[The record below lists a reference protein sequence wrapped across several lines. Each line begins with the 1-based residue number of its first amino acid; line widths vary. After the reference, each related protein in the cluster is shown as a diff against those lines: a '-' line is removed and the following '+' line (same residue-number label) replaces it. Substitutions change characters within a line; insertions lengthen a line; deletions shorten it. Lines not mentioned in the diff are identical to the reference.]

1 MSTETTHLQNFTILY
16 KVLEAREGVGCGVDS
31 LEKQIR
37 KNYQAPIVEVK
48 AVSVRLYKVLLAGIP
63 LRNGSDG

>member
-1 MSTETTHLQNFTILY
+1 MSTETTHLQTSQFFIKYL
-16 KVLEAREGVGCGVDS
+16 KLGKGWGCGVDS